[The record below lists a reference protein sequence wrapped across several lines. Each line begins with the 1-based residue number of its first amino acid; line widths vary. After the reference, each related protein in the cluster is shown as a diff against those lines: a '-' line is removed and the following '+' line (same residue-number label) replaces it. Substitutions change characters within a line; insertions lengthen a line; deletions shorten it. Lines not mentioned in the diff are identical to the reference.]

1 MTAFEGPLI
10 VYGSRN
16 ALGQGGSNNPN
27 KSPSMF
33 GQGAGLLDD
42 RAGYNTARWGCI
54 GFCGGIYTT
63 INQTPQTLTATNIA
77 GANTATA
84 GTPLTLVTTANS
96 GVTLVSSGG
105 VTVWSSGTVIP
116 ANTLILDGLP
126 GLIAPYQAVAQ
137 PSSGNTMVS
146 LYDPTKAIARNV
158 RITTTAD
165 DSGGFYTVAGYDLY
179 GFPMTETITGVATA
193 VASGKKAFKF
203 ISSIT
208 PSGTAA
214 FNRRYGWNWR
224 RVPASRSPGVN
235 TVGFAEVWWAN
246 ARSPPTSLRPFGF
259 TASRLYVR
267 RYDLAGHLDD
277 RRSSRHDLH
286 RYCRPVQRDPNSPS
300 VCPTLEHRQR
310 IRRCRCS
317 LWSRS
322 LRNFRIT

>member
-1 MTAFEGPLI
+1 MTAFEAPLI

-27 KSPSMF
+27 KAPSMF
-33 GQGAGLLDD
+33 GQGVGLLDD
-42 RAGYNTARWGCI
+42 RAGYNTARWGVL

-63 INQTPQTLTATNIA
+63 INQTPSTLTATNIA

-116 ANTLILDGLP
+116 ANTLIIDGLP
-126 GLIAPYQAVAQ
+126 GIITPFNTVVQ
-137 PSSGNTMVS
+137 PSSGNAMVS

-208 PSGTAA
+208 PSGTLHSTGVTVGTGDV
-214 FNRRYGWNWR
+214 FGFPLR
-224 RVPASRSPGVN
+224 VN

-246 ARSPPTSLRPFGF
+246 TQSTNLATPFG
-259 TASRLYVR
+259 TASAYTFADTTSPATSTTGDPRGTINVGTAAPSNATRTLQVFVT
-267 RYDLAGHLDD
+267 LDTSAFGAAD
-277 RRSSRHDLH
+277 ALFG
-286 RYCRPVQRDPNSPS
+286 PKPA
-300 VCPTLEHRQR
+300 
-310 IRRCRCS
+310 
-317 LWSRS
+317 
-322 LRNFRIT
+322 

>member
-16 ALGQGGSNNPN
+16 PPGQGGTNNPN

-42 RAGYNTARWGCI
+42 RAGYNTNRWGCI
-54 GFCGGIYTT
+54 GFQGGLYNV
-63 INQTPQTLTATNIA
+63 INQVPQTLTATNIA
-77 GANTATA
+77 GSNTATA

-105 VTVWSSGTVIP
+105 VTVWASGNVIP
-116 ANTLILDGLP
+116 ANTLVIDGLP

-158 RITTTAD
+158 RITTSAD

-179 GFPMTETITGVATA
+179 GFPMTETVAGVNTA

-208 PSGTAA
+208 PSGTLHSTGVTVGTGDV
-214 FNRRYGWNWR
+214 FGFPLR
-224 RVPASRSPGVN
+224 VN
-235 TVGFAEVWWAN
+235 TVGFAEVWWNNTQSTNLATPFGTASAYTFADTTPRRPLPRPAILA
-246 ARSPPTSLRPFGF
+246 ARSMSVRLRPSNATRTLQVFVTLDTSSFGAADALF
-259 TASRLYVR
+259 GPKPA
-267 RYDLAGHLDD
+267 
-277 RRSSRHDLH
+277 
-286 RYCRPVQRDPNSPS
+286 
-300 VCPTLEHRQR
+300 
-310 IRRCRCS
+310 
-317 LWSRS
+317 
-322 LRNFRIT
+322 